1 MFSTK
6 AKGVRYMEMAE
17 GYITRMALDDDDQ
30 VIGYEFVK
38 LGKMLE
44 DIRHGVSADEAL
56 KNNTGSYGRF
66 NEAKKYI
73 DPRRRI
79 IRLYKGGQFTMA
91 NDVKFRRQ
99 REKNG
104 QNREVSCR
112 VWSCKP

>member
-44 DIRHGVSADEAL
+44 DIRHGVPADEAL
-56 KNNTGSYGRF
+56 KNNTGSYGRSM
-66 NEAKKYI
+66 K
-73 DPRRRI
+73 RRSISTR
-79 IRLYKGGQFTMA
+79 
-91 NDVKFRRQ
+91 VKNN
-99 REKNG
+99 KT
-104 QNREVSCR
+104 V
-112 VWSCKP
+112 